1 MAIYQVFKE
10 TTLPGTLQPHS
21 IYLVAP
27 AASPGVLE
35 MYVTGALAS
44 NVRSIVNRAQIQ
56 AMIDASL
63 GGVGGLAVVD
73 DIAER
78 DALTPTTNTQVLV
91 IDASADPTVT
101 AGAATYV
108 YRVST
113 STWIKISEAESQDL
127 VLNWSV
133 IVGRPTSSPA
143 QIDAA
148 VGASHTHSNLT
159 ELNKVGEDGDGNLT
173 YNGSLPVIAWT
184 SENW

>member
-35 MYVTGALAS
+35 MYVTGSVVS

-63 GGVGGLAVVD
+63 GGIGGLAVVD

-91 IDASADPTVT
+91 VDASADPTVNS
-101 AGAATYV
+101 GSATYV

-127 VLNWSV
+127 VLNWSA
-133 IVGRPTSSPA
+133 IVGRPSSSPA